1 MTKIAKVILMQ
12 LLAVIWTT
20 VVFAQGQGNVHVVVD
35 HTIPSGQSLQLGRV
49 NWDHGTSGYIEVIG
63 IGVPPANV
71 HNFSQGRVLA
81 RQAAI
86 LNGFQNLLETVQ
98 GVQLNSNTTLRNVI
112 VSDNLIKSKV
122 NDVIKHA
129 RVIHEIP
136 QADGSYQ
143 VVMRI
148 QLFGADSVV
157 DAIGKA
163 IAVSNLQEFPQIQ
176 QVGAS
181 VVEIYTGVVID
192 ARGLSLEPT
201 LFPLIYD
208 ESGRIVYGNIYIDQE
223 QLLAKGVVGYS
234 LSAEMFTSVLD
245 GRSRAGNKPLM
256 IKAISLTD
264 NNCNVVI
271 SDADAA
277 ILLAGNAAVGYLKD
291 CAVVL
296 AK

>member
-1 MTKIAKVILMQ
+1 MTRIAKVILLQ
-12 LLAVIWTT
+12 LLSVLWAT
-20 VVFAQGQGNVHVVVD
+20 VVFAQGQANVQVVVE
-35 HTIPSGQSLQLGRV
+35 HTIPLGQSLHVGRV
-49 NWDHGTSGYIEVIG
+49 HWDHGTSGYIEVTG
-63 IGVPPANV
+63 IGTPPANV
-71 HNFSQGRVLA
+71 HNFSQGRALA
-81 RQAAI
+81 RQAALI
-86 LNGFQNLLETVQ
+86 NGFQNLMETVQ
-98 GVQLNSNTTLRNVI
+98 GVQLNANTTLRSVI
-112 VSDNLIKSKV
+112 AADNLAKIKV
-122 NDVIKHA
+122 NHVIKHA

-148 QLFGADSVV
+148 QLFGTDSVA
-157 DAIGKA
+157 DAIGKG
-163 IAVSNLQEFPQIQ
+163 IAATPQEFPQIQ

-192 ARGLSLEPT
+192 ARGLPLEPA

-208 ESGRIVYGNIYIDQE
+208 ESGRVVYGNMFIDQE
-223 QLLAKGVVGYS
+223 QLLGKGVVGYS

-245 GRSRAGNKPLM
+245 GRSRSGNKPLM
-256 IKAISLTD
+256 IKAIRLTD

-277 ILLAGNAAVGYLKD
+277 NLLAGNAAVGYLKD

>member
-1 MTKIAKVILMQ
+1 MTKIVKVILLQ
-12 LLAVIWTT
+12 LLSVLWAA
-20 VVFAQGQGNVHVVVD
+20 VVFAQGQANVQVVVE
-35 HTIPSGQSLQLGRV
+35 HTIPLGPNLHV
-49 NWDHGTSGYIEVIG
+49 GSVHWDHGTSGYIEVTG
-63 IGVPPANV
+63 SGTPPANV
-71 HNFSQGRVLA
+71 HHFSQGRALA
-81 RQAAI
+81 RQAA
-86 LNGFQNLLETVQ
+86 LMNAAQNLLETVQ
-98 GVQLNSNTTLRNVI
+98 GVQLNANTTLRSVI
-112 VSDNLIKSKV
+112 AADNLTRNKV
-122 NDVIKHA
+122 NQVIKHA
-129 RVIHEIP
+129 RIIHEIP

-148 QLFGADSVV
+148 QLFGADSVA
-157 DAIGKA
+157 DAIGKS
-163 IAVSNLQEFPQIQ
+163 IAVTPQEFPQIQ

-192 ARGLSLEPT
+192 ARGLLLEPT

-208 ESGRIVYGNIYIDQE
+208 ESGRIVYGNMFIDQE
-223 QLLAKGVVGYS
+223 QLLTKGVVGYS

-245 GRSRAGNKPLM
+245 GRSRSGNRPLM
-256 IKAISLTD
+256 IKAIRLAD

-277 ILLAGNAAVGYLKD
+277 LLLAGNAAVGYLKD

>member
-1 MTKIAKVILMQ
+1 MTRIVKVILLQ
-12 LLAVIWTT
+12 LLSVLWAA
-20 VVFAQGQGNVHVVVD
+20 VVFAQGQANVQVVVE
-35 HTIPSGQSLQLGRV
+35 HTIPLGTNLHV
-49 NWDHGTSGYIEVIG
+49 GSVHWDHGTSGYIEVTGIG
-63 IGVPPANV
+63 IPPANV
-71 HNFSQGRVLA
+71 HNFSQGRALA
-81 RQAAI
+81 RQAA
-86 LNGFQNLLETVQ
+86 LMNGSQNLLETVQ
-98 GVQLNSNTTLRNVI
+98 CVQLNANTTLRSVI
-112 VSDNLIKSKV
+112 AADNLTKTKV
-122 NDVIKHA
+122 NHVIKHA

-148 QLFGADSVV
+148 QLFGADSVA
-157 DAIGKA
+157 DAIGKG
-163 IAVSNLQEFPQIQ
+163 IAATPQEFPQVQ

-192 ARGLSLEPT
+192 ARGLPLEPT

-208 ESGRIVYGNIYIDQE
+208 DSGRIVYGNMFIDQE

-245 GRSRAGNKPLM
+245 GRSRSGNKPLM
-256 IKAISLTD
+256 IKAVRLAD